1 MNDFSRFVWG
11 RREKILSRGW
21 TASCVAPR
29 HVEASRNFDCISF
42 ERAAWGGGGGGLPD
56 FLFLFF
62 RVGNQYAECEKQQ
75 QLYSYCCI

>member
-1 MNDFSRFVWG
+1 MMNDFSRFVWR

-42 ERAAWGGGGGGLPD
+42 ERAAWGGGWAARLS
-56 FLFLFF
+56 LFVFSG
-62 RVGNQYAECEKQQ
+62 V
-75 QLYSYCCI
+75 